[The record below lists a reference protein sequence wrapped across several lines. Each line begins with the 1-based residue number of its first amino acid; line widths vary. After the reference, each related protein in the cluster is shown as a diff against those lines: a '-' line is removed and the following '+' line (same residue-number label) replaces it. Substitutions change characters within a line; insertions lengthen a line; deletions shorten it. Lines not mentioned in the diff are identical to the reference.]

1 MPERINQQ
9 VDNMKQTVVNGR
21 LMEVIRVSLMIET
34 EIEPLSA
41 AISQAKQLDFLEK
54 LRHEED
60 RHDENAIEMEIPD
73 IETLK
78 VSLTT
83 LALSPKESQMS
94 LINQK
99 LYKVNAF
106 FVNNH
111 ASFEPKSN
119 ASLRI
124 FDWHFVYVEIS

>member
-1 MPERINQQ
+1 
-9 VDNMKQTVVNGR
+9 MKQNLVNGR
-21 LMEVIRVSLMIET
+21 LTEVVRVSLMIEN
-34 EIEPLSA
+34 EIEPFSNSIA
-41 AISQAKQLDFLEK
+41 VAKQLDFLEK

-60 RHDENAIEMEIPD
+60 RHDDNAIDMEIPE

-94 LINQK
+94 LINHK

-111 ASFEPKSN
+111 VSFEPKAN